1 LTKFT
6 NTGIIT
12 NEFQANSTAV
22 KKRLAWGCKISYYS
36 YSSCEVLSR
45 ASPLMKNQI
54 FIN

>member
-1 LTKFT
+1 LTKILIP
-6 NTGIIT
+6 GIIA

-22 KKRLAWGCKISYYS
+22 RKRLAWGCKISYYS